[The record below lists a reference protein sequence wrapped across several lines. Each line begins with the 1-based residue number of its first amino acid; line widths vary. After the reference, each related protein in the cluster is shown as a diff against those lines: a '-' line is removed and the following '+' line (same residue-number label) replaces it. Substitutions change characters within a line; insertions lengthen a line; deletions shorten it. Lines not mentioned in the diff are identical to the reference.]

1 LPYGRGKPTRTPARR
16 HGSEMPMRDG
26 TAERREELYREAMA
40 LIASDYASDLQIES
54 VARSLATSRRQL
66 QRAFSEVG
74 ATTFRDELAKVR
86 MHHARVLLSADEIPV
101 RAVAVRVGYHQP
113 AQFAKSFRPD
123 AAVYRKELYE
133 PYHAARPPVP
143 PELDRQFAEA
153 RDFFESFGWTVTW
166 SEDHEAD
173 DLLGSY
179 ARAEEEAGGAAL
191 VLTGD
196 RDMYQ
201 CATGRTKDR
210 KSTRLNSS
218 HS

>member
-1 LPYGRGKPTRTPARR
+1 
-16 HGSEMPMRDG
+16 MPMREG

-113 AQFAKSFRPD
+113 AQFAKSFRRHHGESPS
-123 AAVYRKELYE
+123 VYRKRRRT
-133 PYHAARPPVP
+133 PGQTHSSVGVVAQQAA
-143 PELDRQFAEA
+143 
-153 RDFFESFGWTVTW
+153 
-166 SEDHEAD
+166 
-173 DLLGSY
+173 
-179 ARAEEEAGGAAL
+179 AA
-191 VLTGD
+191 
-196 RDMYQ
+196 
-201 CATGRTKDR
+201 
-210 KSTRLNSS
+210 
-218 HS
+218 